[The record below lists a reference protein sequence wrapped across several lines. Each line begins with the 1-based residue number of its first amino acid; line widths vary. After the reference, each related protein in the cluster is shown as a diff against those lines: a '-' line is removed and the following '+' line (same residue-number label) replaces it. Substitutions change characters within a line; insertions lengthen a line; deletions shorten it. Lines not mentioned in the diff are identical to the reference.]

1 MDTLLSKPAGFGA
14 WIVQKPQAW
23 LAASRCGGK
32 FGLIG
37 EGFPAIGTEPKT
49 SERSKSGMLCW
60 ALPFHSFSAMSLRK
74 RVPPA
79 DAPLVSTSRA
89 DVRTETVVCCFKAM
103 AKRDGGEKSSFVSD
117 NRSASKDRPI
127 ELPQSVGGLN
137 GSMQHWHGVYSR
149 EYQSPKSA
157 WGVD

>member
-1 MDTLLSKPAGFGA
+1 
-14 WIVQKPQAW
+14 
-23 LAASRCGGK
+23 
-32 FGLIG
+32 
-37 EGFPAIGTEPKT
+37 
-49 SERSKSGMLCW
+49 MLCW

-74 RVPPA
+74 RVPLA

-127 ELPQSVGGLN
+127 ELSQSVGGLN